1 MQKTRDSDSIPGSG
15 RSPGGGHGNP
25 LQYSCLE
32 TPVDRWDWWAMVH
45 RAAKSWTQLKHFRM
59 HTSLLIRHPIPP
71 RPAGLRQR
79 QKDEAGRPAGVHSID
94 TVNVWCACR
103 TLSPPTGDILSLYCF
118 FFSTHFLFTY
128 HSPKSRFPT
137 RRNSD
142 GKGSFIFW
150 LHRSCDL
157 IASPIP
163 VLPLPVWL
171 WAGYLNFFLT
181 FVSSPVNRIMRIYLK
196 GLLHRKSEFEVL
208 CFHRPIKSIY

>member
-25 LQYSCLE
+25 FQYSCLE
-32 TPVDRWDWWAMVH
+32 TPMDRWDWWATVH
-45 RAAKSWTQLKHFRM
+45 RAAKSWTRLKQFRM

-79 QKDEAGRPAGVHSID
+79 QKDKAGQPAGVHSID
-94 TVNVWCACR
+94 TVNVRCVHR

-118 FFSTHFLFTY
+118 FQLISYLLITLPSLVFLLA
-128 HSPKSRFPT
+128 
-137 RRNSD
+137 
-142 GKGSFIFW
+142 GIQMVKGASYFW
-150 LHRSCDL
+150 VHRSYDL

-181 FVSSPVNRIMRIYLK
+181 FVSSPVNRIMRICLK